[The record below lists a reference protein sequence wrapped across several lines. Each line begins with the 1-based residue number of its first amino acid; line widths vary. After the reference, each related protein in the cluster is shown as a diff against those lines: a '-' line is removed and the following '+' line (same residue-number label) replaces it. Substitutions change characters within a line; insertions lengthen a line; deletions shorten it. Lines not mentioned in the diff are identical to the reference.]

1 MFIRDYC
8 NGDWWVMA
16 TVADA
21 IIALIPDEE
30 WVLRGEPTTEDEF
43 TSMFRRV
50 IGENENGTA
59 IESDNPDNWGITWS
73 QIETKRAEL
82 EAAEPLAKLREER
95 NRRLAETDWWTLYD
109 HQPTPQDRL
118 DYRQALRDITDT
130 YQSLDTVVWPEKPE

>member
-1 MFIRDYC
+1 
-8 NGDWWVMA
+8 MA

-43 TSMFRRV
+43 HAMFRRV
-50 IGENENGTA
+50 IGEDESGTA
-59 IESDNPDNWGITWS
+59 IESDNPDQLGVPWS
-73 QIETKRAEL
+73 PIETKKAEL
-82 EAAEPLAKLREER
+82 EAAEPLARLREER
-95 NRRLAETDWWTLYD
+95 NKRLAETDWWTLYD